1 MLTQILAGAIGSIGF
16 AILYNVRG
24 RALLFALLGGALG
37 WATYLL
43 TGTGASSDLPNY
55 LYAAMSVALY
65 SEILARLLKTP
76 VSAILAPSVIPMIP
90 GGPLY
95 YTMASCLR
103 GDYADF
109 TRRGLY
115 TIMIAAMLALGVM
128 SVMVLARMW
137 SFLRAAARRRA
148 K

>member
-1 MLTQILAGAIGSIGF
+1 MLMQILAGAAGSIGF

-24 RALLFALLGGALG
+24 RALAFALLGGALG
-37 WATYLL
+37 WTVYLL
-43 TGTGASSDLPNY
+43 TGGRSPHDLPNY

-65 SEILARLLKTP
+65 SEVLARLLKTP
-76 VSAILAPSVIPMIP
+76 VSAMLAPSVIPMIP
-90 GGPLY
+90 GGSLY

-128 SVMVLARMW
+128 SVMVVTRAYVTLHRRLAG
-137 SFLRAAARRRA
+137 